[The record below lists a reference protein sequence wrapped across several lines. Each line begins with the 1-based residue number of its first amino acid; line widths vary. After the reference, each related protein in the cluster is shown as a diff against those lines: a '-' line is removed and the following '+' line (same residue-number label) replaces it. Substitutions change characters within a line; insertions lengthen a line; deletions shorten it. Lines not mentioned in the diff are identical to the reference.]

1 MDYKYSTLEEEFCR
15 LVVEG
20 RGQSDAYREA
30 GYAVES
36 MKAATVHRQA
46 KRMMDKPKIAAR
58 IAELRAPIME
68 RHNVTADSLMAELE
82 EARQAALGAE
92 TPQASAAVAATMGKA
107 KLCGLDKVVIEASLK
122 VTDSGGHEW

>member
-122 VTDSGGHEW
+122 VTDGGGHEW